1 MELDLTVFDEVISR
15 MSILQLAD
23 WLVSCRNQVKRE
35 NFDTD
40 SEYYEKLKIF
50 CDEWEKHYN
59 KYEDFY
65 TDTKYGKKFYK
76 ALVYTTVKDNITL
89 VTKTYS
95 EEVRCPIRSCEELS
109 NITIDRVGTIS
120 AIEEQT
126 GLFYEKLENIFID
139 ELYDDYKT
147 ELHEKNIL
155 LYRFSS
161 IEFERGFNEA
171 YKGKSGLLLASRK
184 IYPRTYKELE
194 EICEKTPHIVSV
206 SVAYKRNNHKK
217 GLREYAVVDS
227 VYKYFR
233 DIYTGEKNFDKK
245 LFINLG
251 FCLGLPLPFLER
263 LLEYNG
269 YSISEKSQRKFDQI
283 IRRAFKCGFSR
294 EMTIGLIDIERS
306 KGYNIPNLTSNSKEK

>member
-1 MELDLTVFDEVISR
+1 MKLDLTVFEQDISR
-15 MSILQLAD
+15 MKVLELSD
-23 WLVSCRNQVKRE
+23 WLVCCRNQVKRE

-40 SEYYEKLKIF
+40 SEYYENLKIF
-50 CDEWEKHYN
+50 CDAWEKHYN
-59 KYEDFY
+59 KYEAFY
-65 TDTKYGKKFYK
+65 TDAKTEYRNRFYK

-89 VTKTYS
+89 VTKTYN
-95 EEVRCPIRSCEELS
+95 EEVRCPIGSCEAI
-109 NITIDRVGTIS
+109 NKVTIDTGGTIQ

-126 GLFYEKLENIFID
+126 KFFYNKLEAIFID

-147 ELHEKNIL
+147 QLHEKYIL
-155 LYRFSS
+155 EFRFSS
-161 IEFERGFNEA
+161 IIFGRWFPKADGIKGIHANTYEELAEKCKRIPHTVAISIEA
-171 YKGKSGLLLASRK
+171 
-184 IYPRTYKELE
+184 
-194 EICEKTPHIVSV
+194 
-206 SVAYKRNNHKK
+206 KRNNHKK

-251 FCLGLPLPFLER
+251 FCLGLPLPHLER

-269 YSISEKSQRKFDQI
+269 YSISQKSQRKFDQI

-294 EMTIGLIDIERS
+294 EMTIGLLDIEKK
-306 KGYNIPNLTSNSKEK
+306 KGYNVPNLTTNSKQK